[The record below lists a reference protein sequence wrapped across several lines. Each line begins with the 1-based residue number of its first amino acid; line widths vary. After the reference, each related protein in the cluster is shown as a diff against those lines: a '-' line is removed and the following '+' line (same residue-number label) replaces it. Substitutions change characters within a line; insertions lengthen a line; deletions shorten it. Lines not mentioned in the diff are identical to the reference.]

1 MPART
6 WSARTMGCAYD
17 AELANTDVT
26 VYSLIKLCGRESLVT

>member
-1 MPART
+1 
-6 WSARTMGCAYD
+6 MGCAYD